1 MADRNSEAICPCAA
15 EFHRLR
21 LSDRQ
26 PPLNAILF
34 TSHSLLGAS
43 RQRYESNSGA
53 SIVTGHGTLGLR
65 PLAQTRV
72 KGNNSRNFRHR
83 SDLWIVS
90 APGARDRWSSEDQR
104 RKRPFESRLGAAAS
118 PPNTT
123 GSGHYGCRAGYSGRS
138 AETRGPLKSIP
149 SPFLVIRVTLMEYG
163 SLRVMRPT
171 KGDGPRARRNWG
183 YVE

>member
-123 GSGHYGCRAGYSGRS
+123 GSGHYGCSAGYSGRNAGT
-138 AETRGPLKSIP
+138 AEIH
-149 SPFLVIRVTLMEYG
+149 PFSLSGHPRNTNGMW